1 MSSLLLQ
8 SCRLVAIFVAFF
20 SAAALAADE
29 PAKAL
34 LDFSKPQTIVCLGD
48 SVTGVYYHT
57 GGWRAYPEMLEIGL
71 KKLHPNA
78 NVTVINAGISGHTTV
93 NGLDRLDKDVLEKK
107 PNLVTVSFGLNDM
120 TRVPLET
127 YQKNL
132 AEIIARCRAINAQ
145 VVLCTPN
152 AVIDTGD
159 RPRTKLELYCEGLR
173 KVAKELNAPV
183 CDQYAAGEA
192 QRKSDAWKWRLT
204 LSDAIHPNMAGHKL
218 MAEELCKTIAGKSVS
233 LADVPPP
240 VPALKKTLA
249 LLKEKKPVRVLA
261 MTPYDKLI
269 LPALQ
274 QIDPDV
280 KVEVTVW
287 ETAGKKVEELEVEAN
302 AKVRKLAP
310 NLVVISVPR
319 EAADAGDESFVK
331 SYSWIMNWS
340 LSFGHQEWDC
350 LVIHPAVAAPETKG
364 PRDELVRTLVH
375 AQHLYLVDRPAD
387 DKSSA
392 ADVLARWVK
401 ANAQ

>member
-1 MSSLLLQ
+1 MPTIEFRLRSLVAVLLSLLCV
-8 SCRLVAIFVAFF
+8 S
-20 SAAALAADE
+20 ALAAEE

-34 LDFSKPQTIVCLGD
+34 LDFSQPQTIVCFGD

-71 KKLHPNA
+71 KKLHPEGKI
-78 NVTVINAGISGHTTV
+78 TVINAGISGHTTE
-93 NGLDRLDKDVLEKK
+93 NGLARIDKDVLEKK
-107 PNLVTVSFGLNDM
+107 PTLVTVTFGLNDM

-127 YQKNL
+127 YEKNL
-132 AEIIARCRAINAQ
+132 REIVARCRAINAQ

-159 RPRTKLELYCEGLR
+159 RPRAKLELYCEGLR

-192 QRKSDAWKWRLT
+192 QRKGDAWKWRLT

-218 MAEELCKTIAGKSVS
+218 MAEELCKTIAGRSAS
-233 LADVPPP
+233 LADVSPPS
-240 VPALKKTLA
+240 PALKKTLA

-274 QIDPDV
+274 QIDPDAN
-280 KVEVTVW
+280 VEVTVW
-287 ETAGKKVEELEVEAN
+287 ETAGKTVEQLELE
-302 AKVRKLAP
+302 AKTDVRKLAP
-310 NLVVISVPR
+310 NLVLLAVPR
-319 EAADAGDESFVK
+319 EAVDAGDESFVK

-340 LSFGHQEWDC
+340 LSFGYQEWDC

-364 PRDELVRTLVH
+364 PRDDLVRTLVH
-375 AQHLYLVDRPAD
+375 AQHLYLVDRAAD
-387 DKSSA
+387 DKASA
-392 ADVLARWVK
+392 AELLARWIK
-401 ANAQ
+401 ADAK